1 MGSSRRRTTWL
12 FKFYIPWMQSHDWLG
27 VPGARGKTDSSKK
40 RVYQHNAKMASSS
53 EEKLHNRGGRRDGGR
68 TCATVRRLGRR
79 RTDGLP
85 ERGNRGT
92 VARWEPGGALPPV
105 TRRNIRGSVAPS
117 RVPGYLGLSGYLVH
131 QVPELVGQALKSRSR
146 RRGGSYK
153 TQSALRTWESQEPGE
168 EAESDNGTFGQML
181 K

>member
-117 RVPGYLGLSGYLVH
+117 RVPGCLVLSGYLKYTKYLSWWAR
-131 QVPELVGQALKSRSR
+131 P
-146 RRGGSYK
+146 
-153 TQSALRTWESQEPGE
+153 
-168 EAESDNGTFGQML
+168 
-181 K
+181 